1 MRHSSRRSFLCGS
14 AALLAGT
21 ALAACTATTSNGVT
35 TITIDVDEVVTDVG
49 VALSIGQTAL
59 GFSGVPAGIVSVV
72 NQGVAII
79 KTGLSAFQASAGS
92 SLSLTFDRSSPPAA
106 LTSLIA
112 DLRTGAANIAAV
124 AESEGT
130 ALSSALLGKVGSVSA
145 DIGNI
150 ASILQAIIGTA
161 ATVQVGA
168 AMAAT
173 QQRAA
178 QIDVIKARHGLR

>member
-1 MRHSSRRSFLCGS
+1 MRNSSRRSFLRGS

-21 ALAACTATTSNGVT
+21 ALAACTAATSNGVT

-49 VALSIGQTAL
+49 IALSIGQTTL
-59 GFSGVPAGIVSVV
+59 GFSGVPAGVVSVV

-79 KTGLSAFQASAGS
+79 KTGLAAFQDSAGS

-106 LTSLIA
+106 LTSLIT
-112 DLRTGAANIAAV
+112 DLRTVAANIAAV
-124 AESEGT
+124 AESEGA
-130 ALSSALLGKVGSVSA
+130 ALSSALLVKVSSISG

-150 ASILQAIIGTA
+150 ASILQAIVGTV
-161 ATVQVGA
+161 ATVQIGA
-168 AMAAT
+168 AMAAS

-178 QIDVIKARHGLR
+178 QIDAIKARHGLR